1 MGYKV
6 DYKRMNKILAQL
18 SEKYVIYGPKF
29 DGQRKRVRY
38 APVKE
43 ISEIVYDR
51 QSDFS
56 IKEAFYPISQ
66 VMYYFRSD
74 VVTEGEVSD
83 DRDILIFARPCD
95 INGIS
100 RLDAIFLENGKPDF
114 YYARL
119 RRKVRIAMIECKESF
134 ENCFCVSTGT
144 NIAKDYDFAVRF
156 GEKILI
162 DVKAK
167 DFLEYFDWEEEAD
180 FEPEYV
186 SENKKKLVIPNISRA
201 NLKPISDLEYWKQ
214 FDETCVGCG
223 GCNTVCGTC
232 SCFDTNDI
240 TYDEGG
246 TDGERRRVWSS
257 CMIPHFTET
266 AGGHRSRPTQG
277 ANMRFK
283 VFHKF
288 YDFKARF
295 GKENMCTGCGR
306 CDIRCPQKISFFDT
320 VNNLN
325 AEIEEMNAE
334 AENTAEK

>member
-6 DYKRMNKILAQL
+6 DYKQMNKIMAQL
-18 SEKYVIYGPKF
+18 MEKYIIYGPKL
-29 DGQRKRVRY
+29 DGQKKRVRY
-38 APVKE
+38 APVKD
-43 ISEIVYDR
+43 IADIVYDR

-56 IKEAFYPISQ
+56 IKESFYPISQ
-66 VMYYFRSD
+66 VMYYFESD
-74 VVTEGEVSD
+74 IVTAGEISD
-83 DRDILIFARPCD
+83 DRDILVFARPCD

-100 RLDAIFLENGKPDF
+100 RLDSIFLENGNPDF

-119 RRKVRIAMIECKESF
+119 RRKVRIAMIECRESF

-144 NIAKDYDFAVRF
+144 NITDNYDFAVRF
-156 GEKILI
+156 GDELLI
-162 DVKAK
+162 DVKAD

-180 FEPEYV
+180 FKPEFV
-186 SENKKKLVIPNISRA
+186 TENKKKLQLPDISRA
-201 NLKPISDLEYWKQ
+201 NLKQISDLEYWKQ
-214 FDETCVGCG
+214 FDEKCIGCG

-240 TYDEGG
+240 IYEENG

-257 CMIPHFTET
+257 CMIPAFTET

-295 GKENMCTGCGR
+295 GKTNMCVGCGR
-306 CDIRCPQKISFFDT
+306 CDIRCPQDISFFDT
-320 VNNLN
+320 VNGLN
-325 AEIEEMNAE
+325 AEIEKLNAE
-334 AENTAEK
+334 EKSE